1 MGMAIVATP
10 LGNLPLGQNGK
21 IFQQLQAKAQ
31 ARLKVAQE
39 VEEEAARK
47 AGVDFSGRLSTQ
59 SFTIYVHNVHNVHG
73 EKYFQNIFVFFLR

>member
-47 AGVDFSGRLSTQ
+47 AGWISVG
-59 SFTIYVHNVHNVHG
+59 G
-73 EKYFQNIFVFFLR
+73 